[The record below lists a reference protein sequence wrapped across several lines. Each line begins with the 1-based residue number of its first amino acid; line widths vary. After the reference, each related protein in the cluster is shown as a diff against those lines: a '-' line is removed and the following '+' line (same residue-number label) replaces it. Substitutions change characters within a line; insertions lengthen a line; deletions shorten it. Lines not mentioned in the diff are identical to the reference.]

1 MYLKVTE
8 PSQAAVIVF
17 STSISQWYAKIGAG
31 DKVLVGERKSV
42 MRKNMFWVRVC
53 VRERVGVCVR
63 ERERERVCVRERWRA
78 IETLWH
84 FTLKNKWA

>member
-1 MYLKVTE
+1 
-8 PSQAAVIVF
+8 
-17 STSISQWYAKIGAG
+17 
-31 DKVLVGERKSV
+31 